1 MNTAFGVWLPQV
13 HVIRCE
19 RFDDAMVAAQALQ
32 ERQCVVL
39 QLDGMDPL
47 QAQRL
52 VDFVAGAVQAL
63 EGRIERIGE
72 GTVLCAPAGVEVGR
86 S

>member
-1 MNTAFGVWLPQV
+1 MNTAFGVWWPQV

-32 ERQCVVL
+32 ERQCVGL
-39 QLDGMDPL
+39 QLDGMDPQ

-52 VDFVAGAVQAL
+52 VDFVAGAVEAL

-72 GTVLCAPAGVEVGR
+72 GTVLCAPAGVEVSRG
-86 S
+86 

>member
-1 MNTAFGVWLPQV
+1 
-13 HVIRCE
+13 
-19 RFDDAMVAAQALQ
+19 
-32 ERQCVVL
+32 
-39 QLDGMDPL
+39 MDPL

-72 GTVLCAPAGVEVGR
+72 GTVLCAPAGVEVSRG
-86 S
+86 

>member
-1 MNTAFGVWLPQV
+1 MNSPFGVWLPQM
-13 HVIRCE
+13 HVIRCG
-19 RFDDAMVAAQALQ
+19 RFEDAMVAAQALQ

-52 VDFVAGAVQAL
+52 VDFVAGAVEAL
-63 EGRIERIGE
+63 EGQIERIGE
-72 GTVLCAPAGVEVGR
+72 STVLCAPAGVEVSR
-86 S
+86 E

>member
-1 MNTAFGVWLPQV
+1 MNSPFGVWLPQV
-13 HVIRCE
+13 HVIRCG
-19 RFDDAMVAAQALQ
+19 RFEDAMLAAQALQ

-39 QLDGMDPL
+39 QLDGMDPD

-52 VDFVAGAVQAL
+52 VDFVAGAVEAL

-72 GTVLCAPAGVEVGR
+72 GTVLCAPAGVEVSR
-86 S
+86 D